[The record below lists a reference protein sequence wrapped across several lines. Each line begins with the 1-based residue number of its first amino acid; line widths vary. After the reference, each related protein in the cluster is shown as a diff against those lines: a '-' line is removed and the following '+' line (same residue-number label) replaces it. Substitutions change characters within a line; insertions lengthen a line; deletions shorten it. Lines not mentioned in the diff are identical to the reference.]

1 MFCRVAGKTSRQL
14 LRLFMEATHPRLQ
27 SDQNPITR
35 SQSACCRKWTPK
47 CLVTSLG
54 LFLLVWCLRSLA
66 TFEQAIQVL
75 DQVAKSTVRL
85 LLKWSATLHN
95 NTIGTYPILTSRLRT
110 SSQLSP
116 CTSLQS
122 ANCHNNDF
130 SPSLSE
136 TVSAITSQEG
146 TQTDAEEYRGLSIVQ
161 KNSSNA
167 HM

>member
-1 MFCRVAGKTSRQL
+1 MGYISGIPFYPWFMFCRVAGKTSIQL
-14 LRLFMEATHPRLQ
+14 LRLIMEATHPRLQ

-85 LLKWSATLHN
+85 LLKWSATLQ
-95 NTIGTYPILTSRLRT
+95 TFQSEPTLLRLLGCAPRVF
-110 SSQLSP
+110 SVP

-122 ANCHNNDF
+122 ANCHNMTF
-130 SPSLSE
+130 
-136 TVSAITSQEG
+136 IFFH
-146 TQTDAEEYRGLSIVQ
+146 RGRLCA
-161 KNSSNA
+161 N
-167 HM
+167 

>member
-1 MFCRVAGKTSRQL
+1 MTQDPRLPRTTSSIGLHIWIPFYPWFMFCRVAGKTSRQL

-85 LLKWSATLHN
+85 LLKWSATLQN
-95 NTIGTYPILTSRLRT
+95 FTIGTYPNPTPRLHTSSHLSPRT
-110 SSQLSP
+110 SLK
-116 CTSLQS
+116 S
-122 ANCHNNDF
+122 ANCHNYDIHL
-130 SPSLSE
+130 LSQRP
-136 TVSAITSQEG
+136 A
-146 TQTDAEEYRGLSIVQ
+146 LW
-161 KNSSNA
+161 
-167 HM
+167 